1 MTWGCSL
8 GEKDLEEENTEE
20 GKAELGEVDADV
32 GLGMN
37 SGYKKAEYKFVP
49 FIFLT
54 GTGHCSCAAH
64 PFSEAESHCQGLILD
79 LLVM

>member
-8 GEKDLEEENTEE
+8 GEKDLEEESTEE
-20 GKAELGEVDADV
+20 GRAELREVGTDV

-37 SGYKKAEYKFVP
+37 LGQEYKFVL

-54 GTGHCSCAAH
+54 GTGHCSHATH
-64 PFSEAESHCQGLILD
+64 PFSQEGSYCQGLILD

>member
-20 GKAELGEVDADV
+20 GRAELGEVDADV

-37 SGYKKAEYKFVP
+37 LGQEYKFVL

-54 GTGHCSCAAH
+54 GMRHCSHATH
-64 PFSEAESHCQGLILD
+64 PFSQAESHCRGLILD